1 MPKLFDFQAESMP
14 SWWDGNYQMPWSK
27 ENLELIAQDGAS
39 QVVIVPT
46 VYMDSLTST
55 KVYRDNNDPGG
66 ISVGTE
72 TYPGTDDLIN
82 FEGSRTESD
91 ASIRVA
97 IERAKALGL
106 EIIFKLHVN
115 IQNEDWNAL
124 IGPPKKNADGTPL
137 TEPQKKA
144 WADAWFASYK
154 EAVVH
159 YAKLAQEHGATAFA
173 IGNECESMTGSQY
186 REYWVDIIEAVREV
200 YDGQLTYAATWTEA
214 LNVSFWDKLD
224 YMGANPYIS
233 FTQDNKNPSLQQLI
247 DGWTK
252 PSEIWGVKTP
262 IEDRFGENISAID
275 ALKRIA
281 EQYGKKLIFT
291 EVGFRSLDGSNATPW
306 MWGNGDIDELEQLNM
321 HKAFYK
327 IITDRVDE
335 GWLGGYWHWNYDA
348 GMDVSDPA
356 PDDGFNTHGKRADA
370 LIEQYFKD
378 PRSIVGRSLSGT
390 AADDTIT
397 GGFNHDT
404 LAGGAGNDLLRGG
417 AGADIFI
424 YAGGDGADI
433 ISDFNFGQGDKIA
446 LMNTGTLTF
455 ADLQIST
462 TTGGYV
468 VSFAA
473 GGSLTILTSE
483 TLSADWF
490 AFNGTGQPGPS
501 TRPSSGDDHVTGTTK
516 GNTIDALE
524 GNDVIDGLA
533 GNDKLTG
540 NAGDDTIDGGLGNDA
555 LYGGVGEDFIDGG
568 TGTDRIYGSAGYD
581 ILYGGAGNDQIRG
594 EDDDDMLYGD
604 VGNDLIRGG
613 NGADFID
620 GGEGTDKLYGDAGND
635 RIDGGKGNDLIQ
647 GGSGADRIDGDDG
660 DDKIYG
666 GNGNDVLDGWFGK
679 DQIWGGAGN
688 DVLGAGAG
696 NDKLW
701 GGTGSDRFVFN
712 EGTGSDIVYDFKVKQ
727 NEMLLIRH
735 NINQTGIVDFD
746 TLKPHMKQV
755 GKNVVMELGKYEWV
769 EGPDVLTIVNV
780 QLKDLKEEH
789 FYFYW

>member
-14 SWWDGNYQMPWSK
+14 SWWDGNYRMPWSK

-55 KVYRDNNDPGG
+55 RVYRDNSDPGG
-66 ISVGTE
+66 HN
-72 TYPGTDDLIN
+72 TDN
-82 FEGSRTESD
+82 APRTESD
-91 ASIRVA
+91 GSIRVA
-97 IERAKALGL
+97 IQEAKALGL

-115 IQNEDWNAL
+115 IQNEEWNAL
-124 IGPPKKNADGTPL
+124 IGPPAGSTPA
-137 TEPQKKA
+137 QAKV

-159 YAKLAQEHGATAFA
+159 YAKLAQEEGATAFA

-186 REYWVDIIEAVREV
+186 REYWVDIIEAVRGV

-233 FTQDNKNPSLQQLI
+233 FTQDNPNPSLQQLL

-252 PSEIWGVKTP
+252 PSEVWGVKTP
-262 IEDRFGENISAID
+262 IVERFGENISAID

-281 EQYGKKLIFT
+281 ELYDKKLIFT

-306 MWGNGDIDELEQLNM
+306 MWGNGRIDELEQLNM

-327 IITDRVDE
+327 ILTDRVDE
-335 GWLGGYWHWNYDA
+335 GWIGGYWHWNYDA
-348 GMDVSDPA
+348 GMDVSNPS

-378 PRSIVGRSLSGT
+378 PKSIIGRSLVGM
-390 AADDTIT
+390 AGGEVLK

-404 LAGGAGNDLLRGG
+404 LAGGRGDDTLQGG
-417 AGADIFI
+417 AGSDVFV
-424 YAGGDGADI
+424 YASGDGADT
-433 ISDFNFGQGDKIA
+433 ISGFKGSEGDKIS
-446 LMNTGTLTF
+446 LMNTGATSF
-455 ADLQIST
+455 ADLHLSAVADSR
-462 TTGGYV
+462 V
-468 VSFAA
+468 VPFLS
-473 GGSLTILTSE
+473 GGSLTIMTRE
-483 TLSADWF
+483 DLSADWF

-501 TRPSSGDDHVTGTTK
+501 TKPTSGDDEITGTSK
-516 GNTIDALE
+516 ANTIDALA
-524 GNDVIDGLA
+524 GHDVINGLA
-533 GNDKLTG
+533 GNDRLSG
-540 NAGDDTIDGGLGNDA
+540 NVGDDTIDGGTGNDA
-555 LYGGVGEDFIDGG
+555 LYAGSGEDFVDGG
-568 TGTDRIYGSAGYD
+568 DGSDRIYGAVGYD

-594 EDDDDMLYGD
+594 EDDNDMLYGD
-604 VGNDLIRGG
+604 GGNDLLRGG
-613 NGADFID
+613 NAYDLLD
-620 GGEGTDKLYGDAGND
+620 GGSGQDKLYGDAGD
-635 RIDGGKGNDLIQ
+635 DQIVGGTGNDLIQ
-647 GGSGADRIDGDDG
+647 GGDGADRIDGEDG
-660 DDKIYG
+660 DDKLYG

-712 EGTGSDIVYDFKVKQ
+712 ERTGSDIVYDFKVKQ

-735 NINQTGIVDFD
+735 NINKTGIVDFNS
-746 TLKPHMKQV
+746 LKPHMTQV
-755 GKNVVMELGKYEWV
+755 GKNVVIELGKYEWV
-769 EGPDVLTIVNV
+769 EGPDVLTVMNV
-780 QLKDLKEEH
+780 RLKDLKEDH